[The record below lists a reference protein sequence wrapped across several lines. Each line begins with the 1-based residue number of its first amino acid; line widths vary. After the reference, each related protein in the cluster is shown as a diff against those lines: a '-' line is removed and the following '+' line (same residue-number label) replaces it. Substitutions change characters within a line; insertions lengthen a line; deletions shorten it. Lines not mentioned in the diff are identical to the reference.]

1 MDAVKTLKT
10 ETERKMYTIVKKTIK
25 MRGLEKTDR
34 YRIELKE

>member
-1 MDAVKTLKT
+1 MDAVENIKNRNRTQN
-10 ETERKMYTIVKKTIK
+10 VHNSKKTIK